1 MGIKHPQGESQM
13 TTEAEWNDAATS
25 QRETSIDGHHQELAK
40 VRKVLLKVIQGEWPC
55 RYLDFR
61 PLSTRIVK
69 E

>member
-55 RYLDFR
+55 
-61 PLSTRIVK
+61 
-69 E
+69 